1 MAGFVQK
8 NQKYVESPRMTSTM
22 STTRRTSRT
31 MREEFVSP
39 IESRE
44 TRKSTSRH
52 ASSSSSSYSSSGK
65 QVVNIHATAQ
75 LQVVL
80 FKPQNFAAEETVPS
94 RMS

>member
-39 IESRE
+39 IESRR

-65 QVVNIHATAQ
+65 VVNIHATAQ

-80 FKPQNFAAEETVPS
+80 FKPQNFAARRLVPS
-94 RMS
+94 RMSC